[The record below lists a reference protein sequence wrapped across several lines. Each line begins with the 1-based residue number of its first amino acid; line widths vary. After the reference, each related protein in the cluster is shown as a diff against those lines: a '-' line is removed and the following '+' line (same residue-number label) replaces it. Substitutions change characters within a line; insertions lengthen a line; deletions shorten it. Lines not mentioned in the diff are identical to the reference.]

1 MAGPIR
7 RPERPLSRHPENAR
21 KTPEAAPRRSQAE
34 RRAVSRARLV
44 EAAVTC
50 LNAVGYA
57 ETSLRTIAEQAGLS
71 LGAIHNQFPTK
82 VDLMLAVVSDVS
94 AGAGEPLTSDA
105 CLKVHCALEPLPV
118 ITSDQFVSF
127 WDALWVMHTRP
138 PAMAKLEIMMAAHS
152 DPTLAAGSKS
162 ILAAVSQAR
171 RDYFWAMAKKL
182 GVSDRSDIDLLTDF
196 GLTTMRGLAL
206 EQLATGD
213 IKGVAR
219 QFGELRRHIKRSV
232 EAFPRRQEP
241 AAVTAEPSRR
251 SRERV

>member
-1 MAGPIR
+1 
-7 RPERPLSRHPENAR
+7 LSRHPENVR
-21 KTPEAAPRRSQAE
+21 KSPETAPRRSQAE
-34 RRAVSRARLV
+34 RRADSRARLV

-94 AGAGEPLTSDA
+94 AGAGEPLSSDA
-105 CLKVHCALEPLPV
+105 CLKVHRALEPLSS
-118 ITSDQFVSF
+118 ITPDQFVSL
-127 WDALWVMHTRP
+127 WDALWMMHTRP

-152 DPTLAAGSKS
+152 DPVLAAQLKP
-162 ILAAVSQAR
+162 ILSSVSQAR

-196 GLTTMRGLAL
+196 GLTTMRGLAV

-213 IKGVAR
+213 ISGVAR

-232 EAFPRRQEP
+232 ENLQQKDTTAAITSGIGRR
-241 AAVTAEPSRR
+241 T
-251 SRERV
+251 RERV